1 MTLSAFR
8 ERTAQWFG
16 RSNNRRILAAALVV
30 GSMSVIVKLTAMAKE
45 LMVAYRFGTGDD
57 IDAFLIAFVLPALL
71 INVVTGSISAAFAP
85 VYIAVRENRGRSDA
99 VELMRSAAAGSVA
112 LVLGVSCV
120 LALGTPLLHLL
131 ATGFGAAKLHLTRAL
146 FLILLP
152 TLALNVFVAIWSAT
166 LNCEGQFAVAAL
178 APVSV
183 PFLILSLIVVTAKYW
198 GVYSLAIGTVLGYA
212 LQSGILAIALKRAH
226 MPVWPRWRG
235 MTSDL
240 KRILGQYVP
249 LMASAILTSGSWAIG
264 QAMAASLPAGSVAA
278 LNYGNKIP
286 AVVSEVA
293 SMAIATAVLP
303 HFSLMVARR
312 EWLAIRHTLWVYG
325 RLIAVVTIPL
335 TLIGIWLSPT
345 VIHLLFERGAFRS
358 TDTTTVAA
366 VQSLYLLQ
374 IPFVML
380 GMLFVRLTSSLRRNE
395 IFLVGAAITLPLNIG
410 MNALFMR
417 SFGVAGIALATS
429 VVYVVS
435 CTYLFIAVGRAMR
448 GVERPTPDTPTQ

>member
-1 MTLSAFR
+1 MTLSALR
-8 ERTAQWFG
+8 ERTAQWFD
-16 RSNNRRILAAALVV
+16 RSNNRRILAAALIV
-30 GSMSVIVKLTAMAKE
+30 GGMSVVVKLTAMAKE
-45 LMVAYRFGTGDD
+45 LMVAYRFGTGDEV
-57 IDAFLIAFVLPALL
+57 DAFLMAFVLPALL

-85 VYIAVRENRGRSDA
+85 VYVDVREKKGRSDA
-99 VELMRSAAAGSVA
+99 VELMSSAAAGSAA
-112 LVLGVSCV
+112 LVLGVSCALV
-120 LALGTPLLHLL
+120 LGTPLLQLL
-131 ATGFGAAKLHLTRAL
+131 ATGFGAAKLQLTRAL

-152 TLALNVFVAIWSAT
+152 ILALNVFVALWSAT

-183 PFLILSLIVVTAKYW
+183 PLLILCMILVTARSW

-212 LQSGILAIALKRAH
+212 LQCGLLAIALRKTKI
-226 MPVWPRWRG
+226 PISPRWHG
-235 MTSDL
+235 MTPDL
-240 KRILGQYVP
+240 KRILRQYMP

-286 AVVSEVA
+286 AVVTEITSL
-293 SMAIATAVLP
+293 AIATAVLP

-312 EWLAIRHTLWVYG
+312 EWLAIRHTVWAYG
-325 RLIAVVTIPL
+325 RLMAVVTIPL

-345 VIHLLFERGAFRS
+345 VIHLLFERGAFSS
-358 TDTTTVAA
+358 TDTRTVAA

-374 IPFVML
+374 VPFVMI
-380 GMLFVRLTSSLRRNE
+380 GMLFVRLASSLRRNE
-395 IFLVGAAITLPLNIG
+395 IFVLGAAITLPLNIG
-410 MNALFMR
+410 MNAWFMR

-429 VVYVVS
+429 VVYLVS

-448 GVERPTPDTPTQ
+448 AIERTTPHTQ